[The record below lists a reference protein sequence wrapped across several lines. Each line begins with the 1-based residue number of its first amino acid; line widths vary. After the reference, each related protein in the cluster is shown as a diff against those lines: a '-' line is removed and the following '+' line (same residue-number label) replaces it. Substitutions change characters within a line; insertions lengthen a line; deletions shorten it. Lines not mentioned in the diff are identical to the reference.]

1 MCEMSFY
8 FEKGNFVLK
17 TTRVAHIES
26 NGTLV
31 FRNKMNSILFPVN
44 FTSRD
49 YDIFFTICW
58 YAKQLGYSDSRNYIE
73 MPYSKISQ
81 FFAEGLNKTR
91 FNNEVLEFCK
101 KVLSEN
107 GSAIYKSLEITNNDE
122 IMTAGVFFISIKAF
136 RNTQILKFKLNTE
149 ALDILF
155 GTLKFMRINLHDFIS
170 IRSKFAKSLYRLL
183 LQYQNIRSDKDGF
196 KCVNFNRPDFERFMS
211 VPEKY
216 ETRDLDRR
224 VINPA
229 IEELN
234 ENYFKKIVLEKKIA
248 EGSKKNV
255 VGYSFRFMLNEDA

>member
-17 TTRVAHIES
+17 TTRVARIES

-58 YAKQLGYSDSRNYIE
+58 YAKQLGYSENKGFIE
-73 MPYSKISQ
+73 MPYSAFYD
-81 FFAEGLNKTR
+81 FFPSGLNKTR
-91 FNNEVLEFCK
+91 FNEEMQNFRL
-101 KVLSEN
+101 KVLGQN
-107 GSAIYKSLEITNNDE
+107 GAAIYRSVETTGDDEITSV
-122 IMTAGVFFISIKAF
+122 GVFFIDIDTYRNKQMLRF
-136 RNTQILKFKLNTE
+136 RLNSR

-183 LQYQNIRSDKDGF
+183 LQYQNIRSDKDGC
-196 KCVNFNRPDFERFMS
+196 KCVNLNRTDFENFMS
-211 VPEKY
+211 TPATY
-216 ETRDLDRR
+216 NASDLDRF
-224 VINPA
+224 VIKPS
-229 IEELN
+229 IKELDK
-234 ENYFKKIVLEKKIA
+234 NYFKKLTFEKKLA
-248 EGSKKNV
+248 DGSKKNII
-255 VGYSFRFMLNEDA
+255 GYSFRFMLNEGA